1 MPLTDSR
8 LGPGTLKLGPAPGPP
23 ANDFTTQA
31 SAVRLTPS
39 VDSTDGTPTLEI
51 PDPAPLSEVSWA
63 LNIDAIQDFEDAVG
77 LVNYLMDHALEE
89 QLFEWVPNTTY
100 GGTTAGPTYSGTLQ
114 ILPIEIGGDVAV
126 QVVTSVELPLV
137 GAPTRVDGAPLAE
150 RSSSKAKA
158 AA

>member
-1 MPLTDSR
+1 MPFADSR

-23 ANDFTTQA
+23 ANDFSTQA

-39 VDSTDGTPTLEI
+39 VDTTDGTPTLAT
-51 PDPAPLSEVSWA
+51 PDPAPLSEISWA
-63 LNIDAIQDFEDAVG
+63 LNVDSIQDFTEPAG
-77 LVNYLMDHALEE
+77 FVNYLMDNALDE
-89 QLFEWVPNTTY
+89 QLFEWVPDTADGAKY
-100 GGTTAGPTYSGTLQ
+100 AGTVQ

-137 GAPTRVDGAPLAE
+137 GAPTRTDGTTTQAA
-150 RSSSKAKA
+150 SSKTKA